1 MNRDVPVYR
10 VMCRYTTRCA
20 RIQRDVPVYNVM
32 CRYTAWCAGIQR
44 QIWNVGVTVWSRDK
58 WYVCIASYGIRGT
71 SPSIRSCT
79 SHQYLFFL
87 LQCMV
92 QTWYIAADA
101 QIYLL
106 SPVLLFP
113 LQYWPRFG
121 LGLTFAALIAA
132 FFTSFGISYVTED
145 HVDCFRDETPE

>member
-1 MNRDVPVYR
+1 MVHRFRHVAVLNTDTCCVSIAVCDKHAVHLLRSAALLPTDTCSFYCSVW
-10 VMCRYTTRCA
+10 YT
-20 RIQRDVPVYNVM
+20 
-32 CRYTAWCAGIQR
+32 
-44 QIWNVGVTVWSRDK
+44 
-58 WYVCIASYGIRGT
+58 RGT

-79 SHQYLFFL
+79 SYRHVLFL
-87 LQCMV
+87 LQCLG

-101 QIYLL
+101 QLYFL

-132 FFTSFGISYVTED
+132 FFTIFGIYYVTEE
-145 HVDCFRDETPE
+145 HVDIYRGVSPK